1 MTMAMTHGIVTSHE
15 TALWRQKCAECDDG
29 RPTLSGDGCDVI
41 ATTVDDVQS
50 TAAVRVGKR
59 HLTSPIAP
67 LVCDVI
73 TGNDVITDEP
83 VNGREMD
90 AFFGV
95 VGKTHRLAVARRRA
109 AAPQDGRNG
118 TGSGRRS

>member
-15 TALWRQKCAECDDG
+15 AALWRQECAECDDG
-29 RPTLSGDGCDVI
+29 RPTLIGGSCDVI
-41 ATTVDDVQS
+41 AATVDHVQS
-50 TAAVRVGKR
+50 TAAVRVGEG
-59 HLTSPIAP
+59 HLTSPITP
-67 LVCDVI
+67 RVCDVI

-109 AAPQDGRNG
+109 TAAQDGRTG